1 MSARRWWP
9 HRLGALGLLTVL
21 WTALLGGPAPDGA
34 AGCSVTGAEVTLAGV
49 TCGIDP
55 AGFLSGTFTAPQ
67 VPASWL
73 AGRPGECRPD
83 DGGQLC
89 VSGIAVTACAL
100 ADPSRCASATF

>member
-1 MSARRWWP
+1 MSARRGCP
-9 HRLGALGLLTVL
+9 HRLPVLALLALLTVL
-21 WTALLGGPAPDGA
+21 WPALLAGLAPAAAFGQVAAPGRA

-55 AGFLSGTFTAPQ
+55 AGLLSGTFTAPQ

-89 VSGIAVTACAL
+89 VSG
-100 ADPSRCASATF
+100 